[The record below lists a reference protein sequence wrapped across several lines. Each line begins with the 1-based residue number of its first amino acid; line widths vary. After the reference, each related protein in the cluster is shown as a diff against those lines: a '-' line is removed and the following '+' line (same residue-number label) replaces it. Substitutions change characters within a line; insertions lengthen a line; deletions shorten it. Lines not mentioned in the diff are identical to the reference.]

1 MRVDT
6 FRDMDE
12 NTKPTVETSLEA
24 LSETLGRASDDLRAA
39 VPAIDQ
45 ARAEIASRNT
55 AVSRAVVSDAERV
68 IDHLRQADEC
78 LRDVVK
84 DLSER

>member
-1 MRVDT
+1 
-6 FRDMDE
+6 MDNE
-12 NTKPTVETSLEA
+12 TQPTVEMSLEA
-24 LSETLGRASDDLRAA
+24 LTEALDKASDDLRAA
-39 VPAIDQ
+39 VPALEQ
-45 ARAEIASRNT
+45 ARADIASRNT
-55 AVSRAVVSDAERV
+55 SISREVVRDAERV

>member
-1 MRVDT
+1 M
-6 FRDMDE
+6 
-12 NTKPTVETSLEA
+12 SLEA
-24 LSETLGRASDDLRAA
+24 LTEALDKAAGDLRAV

-45 ARAEIASRNT
+45 ARADIASRNT
-55 AVSRAVVSDAERV
+55 SLSSDVVRDAERV

-84 DLSER
+84 DLAER

>member
-1 MRVDT
+1 MAETDT
-6 FRDMDE
+6 
-12 NTKPTVETSLEA
+12 TPTVEMSLESLSEA
-24 LSETLGRASDDLRAA
+24 LSRAANDLRSA
-39 VPAIDQ
+39 VPTIDQ

-55 AVSRAVVSDAERV
+55 SVHRTVIRDAERV

-84 DLSER
+84 DLAEE